1 MKTHQSLIRPH
12 EWPLDVT
19 KCIRG
24 FISAVQKAGKLA
36 SSARHQL
43 EVASLQRGDD

>member
-19 KCIRG
+19 KYIRR

-43 EVASLQRGDD
+43 EVASLQRGEN